1 MRVYESLGGKARG
14 VLEVDLDVLGVKKVE
29 KCNLLED
36 EGVVVEGEKEGGRW
50 KVQLRAFEVATY
62 RLWL

>member
-14 VLEVDLDVLGVKKVE
+14 VLEVDLDGLGVKKVE